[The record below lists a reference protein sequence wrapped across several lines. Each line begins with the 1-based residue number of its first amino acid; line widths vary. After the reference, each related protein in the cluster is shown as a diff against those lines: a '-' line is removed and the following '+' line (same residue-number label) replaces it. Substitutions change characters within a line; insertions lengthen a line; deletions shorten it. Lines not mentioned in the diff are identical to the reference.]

1 MAAIGSIRK
10 RGTLLIIV
18 IGVALLA
25 FILGDL
31 SKSGGPSREVN
42 IGQVEGEDITIMDF
56 NRQVDQN
63 IVASKQQQQKEYLT
77 SAETFKIKEETW
89 RYLVRK
95 IIMDKEYEDLGI
107 AVTSMELAEQI
118 QGVNPHP
125 LIKQYFTDPNTG
137 KYDRRLI
144 VRYMQNLNNLD
155 PESKQQWLQ
164 FEKYI
169 KDDRLR
175 QKYNSLIT
183 QAYYI
188 PAALAKLSYQDD
200 NTTARITYVAA
211 RYQVLPDSVVTVT
224 EDDYVEYYENNK
236 DLFKEKETCDLSYV
250 LFEVKPSMKDMQAAK
265 KEMYAIYEEFKETD
279 DVARFVKLNSDNR
292 YDSSWKAEG
301 QLPIQID
308 TVMFNSKIGTV
319 TEPYLENEE
328 FHIARLVDI
337 AYRPDS
343 MKASHILIAY
353 KGALRAN
360 PQMNRTREQ
369 AEQLADSLLNVVKK
383 SPAKIESLI
392 TELSDDPTA
401 KQNNGDLGWFADG
414 SMVWPFNEAV
424 LKAETGSITFAETPF
439 GYHIIKVTGKKEDV
453 KKVRVA
459 MIDHKVLAS
468 NQTYQQTY
476 ALASQLASENRTE
489 AEFNEAVIEG
499 RLNKRSMPKIEK
511 MSNYVAGLK
520 NPRQVVRWAFN
531 ENTKVGDVSEV
542 FDLEDMFV
550 VATVTAKSEAGYP
563 PLSEVKERIVAL
575 VTNQVKG
582 KYLAEQMKADNND
595 LDKLATGFNTD
606 KVNVNALTFN
616 SRNLQ
621 GFGQERKVIGTVFGL
636 DNGDISEPIPGKAA
650 VFVVKIENMARA
662 HDKENYTGTIRG
674 LRTAFQ
680 QKVDQDVA
688 YRALEKSLDVEDNRI
703 IFY

>member
-10 RGTLLIIV
+10 HGTLLIIV

-56 NRQVDQN
+56 NRQVEQN

-77 SAETFKIKEETW
+77 ADETFRIKEETW

-95 IIMDKEYEDLGI
+95 IIMDKEYEDLGV
-107 AVTSMELAEQI
+107 AVTTMELSEQI

-125 LIKQYFTDPNTG
+125 LIKQYFADPNTG

-144 VRYMQNLNNLD
+144 VQYLQNLDKLD
-155 PESKQQWLQ
+155 PEAKQQWLQ
-164 FEKYI
+164 FEKFI

-175 QKYNSLIT
+175 KKYNSLIAK
-183 QAYYI
+183 AYYI
-188 PAALAKLSYQDD
+188 PAALARLSYQDD

-211 RYQVLPDSVVTVT
+211 RYQNLPDSLVTVT
-224 EDDYVEYYENNK
+224 DDDYADYYDNHKEI
-236 DLFKEKETCDLSYV
+236 FKEKETRDLSYV
-250 LFEVKPSMKDMQAAK
+250 LFEVKPSMKDMQAARE
-265 KEMYAIYEEFKETD
+265 EMNEIYEEFKVTD
-279 DVARFVKLNSDNR
+279 DIARFVKRNSDNR
-292 YDSSWKAEG
+292 YDSSWKTEG
-301 QLPIQID
+301 QLPVQID
-308 TVMFNSKIGTV
+308 TVMFNSEIGTV

-328 FHIARLVDI
+328 FHIARLVDV

-360 PQMNRTREQ
+360 PQQTRTKQQ

-383 SPAKIESLI
+383 SPSKFESLI
-392 TELSDDPTA
+392 TGFTDDPTVE
-401 KQNNGDLGWFADG
+401 QNNGDMGWFADG
-414 SMVWPFNEAV
+414 AMVWSFNQAV
-424 LKAETGSITFAETPF
+424 LEAKTGSITFAETPF

-453 KKVRVA
+453 KKVKVA
-459 MIDHKVLAS
+459 MIDHKVVAS
-468 NQTYQQTY
+468 NQTYQQTF
-476 ALASQLASENRTE
+476 ALASQLASENKTE
-489 AEFNEAVIEG
+489 EEFNEAVIEG
-499 RLNKRSMPKIEK
+499 KLNKRSMPKIEK

-531 ENTKVGDVSEV
+531 ENTEVGDVSEV

-550 VATVTAKSEAGYP
+550 VATVTAKSDGGYP
-563 PLSEVKERIVAL
+563 PLSEVKTRIATL
-575 VTNQVKG
+575 VTNEVKG
-582 KYLAEQMKADNND
+582 NYLAEQMKVNNNN
-595 LDKLATGFNTD
+595 LDKLAAEFNTD
-606 KVNVNALTFN
+606 KVDVNALTFN

-636 DNGDISEPIPGKAA
+636 DNGDISEPVPGKGA
-650 VFVVKIENMARA
+650 VFVVKVENMARA
-662 HDKENYTGTIRG
+662 QDKENYLSTIRS
-674 LRTAFQ
+674 LRTSFQ

-688 YRALEKSLDVEDNRI
+688 YKALEESLDVEDNRI